1 MDPNLILQAI
11 SSVGFPIVVA
21 AALFWKMNKQD
32 QDHKEEMQKVTEA
45 VNNNTLALQK
55 LVDKWEVK
63 QYEDKQSRCGAD

>member
-21 AALFWKMNKQD
+21 AALFWKMNQQD
-32 QDHKEEMQKVTEA
+32 KDHKEEMQKVTEA

-55 LVDKWEVK
+55 LVDKWEVTK
-63 QYEDKQSRCGAD
+63 